1 MYTYKYILNIST
13 RYYLNAILQILKQ
26 QFMNKIITSKIYE
39 ARNQWNNELLPKMVR
54 FLFPKKE
61 EEET

>member
-1 MYTYKYILNIST
+1 
-13 RYYLNAILQILKQ
+13 
-26 QFMNKIITSKIYE
+26 MNKIITSKIYE
-39 ARNQWNNELLPKMVR
+39 ARNQWNNELLPKMGR